1 MTANTSPDGPVWGAP
16 PPDPAP
22 TAPITSLPAEPTPP
36 SDATFRDRTPGPSR
50 TRLGLV
56 AAGAVAL
63 VAIAAATSMAASPA
77 PSTTPNGPGNGPS
90 SGTNDGL
97 PGFKNGGRDG
107 FRFGGPIELRQ
118 ITITAISGNDITLGT
133 ADGWHRTI
141 TITSSLTLTKG
152 GQTITAAEL
161 KVGDQVSFK
170 QTHNSD
176 GSFTVTDLEVVVP
189 AIRGQ
194 VSGVTSGGFKVT
206 TRDGSVWT
214 ITTNGSTKVKVG
226 QADGSLSDVKDGDTV
241 VVAGNTTG
249 ENAMTALGVRV
260 APDRAVGT
268 VTAKTAD
275 SITMKRRDGS
285 SLVIHVDAKTAYRV
299 AGAANAKLSDVA
311 VGMVVGASGR
321 ARADGSI
328 DADIVA
334 AGQLRGFGNG
344 NGNGKGN
351 GFGRFGGPGF
361 VLPDVFGPTV
371 DDGSGTPTA

>member
-1 MTANTSPDGPVWGAP
+1 MTANEAPNEPVWEAP
-16 PPDPAP
+16 AIDPAP
-22 TAPITSLPAEPTPP
+22 TTPITPPPADPTPP
-36 SDATFRDRTPGPSR
+36 SDATFSDRSPGPSK

-56 AAGAVAL
+56 AAGALAL

-77 PSTTPNGPGNGPS
+77 PSTTPNGAGNGPS

-107 FRFGGPIELRQ
+107 FRFGGPIQLRQ
-118 ITITAISGNDITLGT
+118 ITITAISGNDVTLGT

-141 TITSSLTLTKG
+141 TITSSMTLTKG
-152 GQTITAAEL
+152 GQTITAADL
-161 KVGDQVSFK
+161 KVGDQVNFK
-170 QTHNSD
+170 QTRNSD
-176 GSFTVTDLEVVVP
+176 GSFTVTELEVVVP

-194 VSGVTSGGFKVT
+194 VSGLTSGGFKVT

-214 ITTNGSTKVKVG
+214 ITTNGSTKVMVG
-226 QADGSLSDVKDGDTV
+226 QVDGSLGDIKDGDTV

-249 ENAMTALGVRV
+249 DNAMTALGVRV

-275 SITMKRRDGS
+275 SITIKRRDGS
-285 SLVIHVDAKTAYRV
+285 SLVIHVDAKTTYRV
-299 AGAANAKLSDVA
+299 AGAANAQLSDVT
-311 VGMVVGASGR
+311 VGMVLGAAGR

-344 NGNGKGN
+344 IGNGKGN

-361 VLPDVFGPTV
+361 VLPDVFGPTD
-371 DDGSGTPTA
+371 DDGSGAPTA